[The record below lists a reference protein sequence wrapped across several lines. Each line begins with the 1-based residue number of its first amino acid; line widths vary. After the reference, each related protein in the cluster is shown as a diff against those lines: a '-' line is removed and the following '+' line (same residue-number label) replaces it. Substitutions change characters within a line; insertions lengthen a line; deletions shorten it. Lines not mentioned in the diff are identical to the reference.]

1 MCWSQRSSSNGHL
14 RLDRKVSEGSFT
26 VTALV
31 VLLTD
36 FWCHTSHRCTRL
48 TEVFFS
54 ENKQT
59 NSDDVEV
66 LRTRNHDINLLAL
79 LETWRSWWQ
88 WRDKLPVGEWYQSI
102 ANVPV
107 TERDQSET
115 PNCAFSNHLVEAS
128 LVSSRLTQLPVIC
141 NCQLLSEL

>member
-1 MCWSQRSSSNGHL
+1 MKPVWTCWSQRSSSNGHL
-14 RLDRKVSEGSFT
+14 RLDQKVSEGSFT

-31 VLLTD
+31 AHWLLM
-36 FWCHTSHRCTRL
+36 SHKSRTRL

-59 NSDDVEV
+59 AMI
-66 LRTRNHDINLLAL
+66 LRFDINLLAL

-115 PNCAFSNHLVEAS
+115 PTFSRKNCAFSNQLVETS
-128 LVSSRLTQLPVIC
+128 LVASKLTQLPVIC